1 MTSPISL
8 NEPIQIT
15 PIDNGAFEEAL
26 RNKLSEK
33 SANLVK
39 NVVKKA
45 TPLTTSPKKKI
56 VRNGNSISYS
66 EKLGYRIQY
75 LIFTCLDKTVE
86 KTKYLRLPAFI
97 TLGLASLTYLATQT
111 ISIAELTVHGLGLI
125 LCSGP
130 SSKNRE
136 HGWILIKRAPWQI
149 VTLFPGFPLALIASV
164 FWICIDPKDC
174 ITNMCEAVKAP
185 LRREESF
192 GWAQEKLKMLDIDLS
207 AGMETMKDP
216 KEYEKLPVK
225 QLI

>member
-8 NEPIQIT
+8 NEPTQIA

-26 RNKLSEK
+26 RSKLSEK

-39 NVVKKA
+39 NVVKKVN
-45 TPLTTSPKKKI
+45 PLTTSPKKKI
-56 VRNGNSISYS
+56 VRNSNTISYS
-66 EKLGYRIQY
+66 EKLGYQIQY
-75 LIFTCLDKTVE
+75 SIFTCLDKTVE

-97 TLGLASLTYLATQT
+97 TLGLASSTYLATQT
-111 ISIAELTVHGLGLI
+111 VSIAELTIHGLGLI

-130 SSKNRE
+130 SSENRE
-136 HGWILIKRAPWQI
+136 RGWALLERAPWQI

-174 ITNMCEAVKAP
+174 ITSMCEAVKVP
-185 LRREESF
+185 LRHKESF
-192 GWAQEKLKMLDIDLS
+192 AWAQEKLKMLDIDLS
-207 AGMETMKDP
+207 AEMKTMKEP
-216 KEYEKLPVK
+216 KEYKKLPVK